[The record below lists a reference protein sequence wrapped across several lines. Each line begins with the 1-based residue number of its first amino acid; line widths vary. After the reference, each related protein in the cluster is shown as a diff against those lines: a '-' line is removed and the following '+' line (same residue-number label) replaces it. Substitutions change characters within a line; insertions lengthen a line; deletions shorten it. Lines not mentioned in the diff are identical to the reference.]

1 MTEKGDVMELAP
13 NQRTTLSQQFV
24 TRVLPPLLFGAMVLL
39 LWDIVVRVN
48 NIPFYILPGPL
59 LVGETL
65 IKDWG
70 SLYPSLLVTI
80 VITLSAL
87 TAATIA
93 GVALAVLFAQSKWVE
108 NCLFPYAVI
117 LQVTP
122 IVAIAPLII
131 IWVKD
136 IRLALLICAWIVAFF
151 PIVSN
156 TTLGL
161 NSTDHNL
168 LSLMQLYG
176 ASRRQIF
183 WNVRLPSAL
192 PYFLGGLRISGG
204 LALIGAVVAEF
215 VAGTGGVQSGLA
227 FRILESSYTL
237 QIPRIFAALILITAT
252 GILIFVILTLVSH
265 LILRRWHESAM
276 RREG

>member
-1 MTEKGDVMELAP
+1 MMDKGKMEPGP
-13 NQRTTLSQQFV
+13 NQRTAAWQRFV
-24 TRVLPPLLFGAMVLL
+24 AQVLPPLLFGLFVILV
-39 LWDIVVRVN
+39 WDLVVRIN
-48 NIPFYILPGPL
+48 KIPFYILPGPL
-59 LVGETL
+59 LVAETL
-65 IKDWG
+65 VKDWG

-80 VITLSAL
+80 TITLAAL
-87 TAATIA
+87 TVATIA
-93 GVALAVLFAQSKWVE
+93 GVALAVLFAQSKWIE

-131 IWVKD
+131 IWVSD

-237 QIPRIFAALILITAT
+237 QIPRMFAALILITGT
-252 GILIFVILTLVSH
+252 GILIFLILTLVSH